1 LELLKSSSL
10 TNDIVDASAL
20 TIGTFDGMHLGHIHL
35 IENMLA
41 LSEKNNYSSVVI
53 TFNPNPFIV
62 LNNLDKSK
70 YHLINS
76 MKRFEILESLGVDYL
91 CEIEFDNSL
100 AQLSAYDFL
109 SNFIINPFNPK
120 DVVIGYDH
128 HFGRG
133 REGNSSF
140 LDKYSSLH
148 NYSLKVVEA
157 YRINGAIISSSLIRS
172 LIQSG
177 DVLRSKELLG
187 YNYSLRGT
195 VVKGSRIGREI
206 GFPTANIDIKS
217 IEQIFP
223 QNGVYLIKSKI
234 NEDYYHGMC
243 NIGYKPTLTSGDKM
257 SIEVHFFNYNKFDLY
272 NKKLDIEFVDYV
284 RSERKFENIEDLK
297 LQLSKDRDYC
307 RKIER

>member
-1 LELLKSSSL
+1 LELLKSSNL
-10 TNDIVDASAL
+10 TKDIIDTSAL

-41 LSEKNNYSSVVI
+41 LSHKNNCPSVVI
-53 TFNPNPFIV
+53 SFNPNPFIV

-70 YHLINS
+70 YHLINNI
-76 MKRFEILESLGVDYL
+76 KRLEILESLGVDYL
-91 CEIEFDNSL
+91 CEIEFDNNL

-109 SNFIINPFNPK
+109 SNFILDPFNPK
-120 DVVIGYDH
+120 DIVIGYDH

-140 LDKYSSLH
+140 LDKYSSSH

-157 YRINGAIISSSLIRS
+157 YKLKGDIISSSLIRS

-177 DVLRSKELLG
+177 DILRSKELLG

-195 VVKGSRIGREI
+195 VIKGNSIGREL

-234 NEDYYHGMC
+234 NEDYYYGMC
-243 NIGYKPTLTSGDKM
+243 NIGYKPTLTSGNEI

-284 RSERKFENIEDLK
+284 RRERKFENIEDLK

-307 RKIER
+307 RKLER

>member
-1 LELLKSSSL
+1 MELLKSSNL
-10 TNDIVDASAL
+10 TKDILDKSAL

-35 IENMLA
+35 IENMLE
-41 LSEKNNYSSVVI
+41 LSKKNASCSVVI

-70 YHLINS
+70 YHLINNV
-76 MKRFEILESLGVDYL
+76 KRFEILESLGVDYL
-91 CEIEFDNSL
+91 CEIEFDNKL

-109 SNFIINPFNPK
+109 CNFIINPFNPK

-148 NYSLKVVEA
+148 NYSLKVVDA
-157 YRINGAIISSSLIRS
+157 YEIDGNIISSSLIRS
-172 LIQSG
+172 LIQNG
-177 DVLRSKELLG
+177 DVLKSKKLLG
-187 YNYSLRGT
+187 YNYSVRGT
-195 VVKGSRIGREI
+195 VVKGNSIGRKI
-206 GFPTANIDIKS
+206 GFPTANIDIES

-243 NIGYKPTLTSGDKM
+243 NIGYKPTLTSGNEI

>member
-1 LELLKSSSL
+1 MELLKSSSL
-10 TNDIVDASAL
+10 TNNIVNTSAL

-41 LSEKNNYSSVVI
+41 LSKKNNCPSVVI

-70 YHLINS
+70 YHLINNR
-76 MKRFEILESLGVDYL
+76 KRFEILESLGVDYL

-148 NYSLKVVEA
+148 NYSLKVVDA
-157 YRINGAIISSSLIRS
+157 YKISGDIISSSLIRS
-172 LIQSG
+172 LIKSG
-177 DVLRSKELLG
+177 DILRSKELLG

-195 VVKGSRIGREI
+195 VIKGSSIGREL
-206 GFPTANIDIKS
+206 GFPTANIDVKS
-217 IEQIFP
+217 IEQICP
-223 QNGVYLIKSKI
+223 QNGVYSIKSKI
-234 NEDYYHGMC
+234 NEDYYYGMC

-272 NKKLDIEFVDYV
+272 DKKLDIEFVDYV
-284 RSERKFENIEDLK
+284 RNERKFKNLEDLK
-297 LQLSKDRDYC
+297 LQLSKDKDYC
-307 RKIER
+307 TKIER

>member
-1 LELLKSSSL
+1 MELLKSSSL
-10 TNDIVDASAL
+10 TNDIVDTSAV

-41 LSEKNNYSSVVI
+41 LSKKHDSSSVVI

-70 YHLINS
+70 YHLINN

-120 DVVIGYDH
+120 DIVIGYDH

-133 REGNSSF
+133 REGNTSF

-157 YRINGAIISSSLIRS
+157 YKIDHDIISSSLIRS

-177 DVLRSKELLG
+177 DVLRSKKLLG

-195 VVKGSRIGREI
+195 VVKGNSIGREI
-206 GFPTANIDIKS
+206 GFPTANIDVKS

-234 NEDYYHGMC
+234 NEDYYGGMC
-243 NIGYKPTLTSGDKM
+243 NIGYKPTLTSGEEI

>member
-1 LELLKSSSL
+1 MELLKSSSL
-10 TNDIVDASAL
+10 TSDIVATSAL

-41 LSEKNNYSSVVI
+41 LSKKNDSSSVVI

-70 YHLINS
+70 YHLINNI
-76 MKRFEILESLGVDYL
+76 KRFEILESLGVDYL

-128 HFGRG
+128 HFGKG
-133 REGNSSF
+133 REGNASF

-157 YRINGAIISSSLIRS
+157 YKINGDIISSSLIRS
-172 LIQSG
+172 LIQRG

-195 VVKGSRIGREI
+195 VVKGNSIGREI
-206 GFPTANIDIKS
+206 GFPTANIDVKS

>member
-1 LELLKSSSL
+1 MELLKSSSL
-10 TNDIVDASAL
+10 TNDIVDTSAL

-35 IENMLA
+35 IENMLT
-41 LSEKNNYSSVVI
+41 LSKKNDSPSVVI

-70 YHLINS
+70 YHLINNI
-76 MKRFEILESLGVDYL
+76 KRFEILESLGVDYL

-140 LDKYSSLH
+140 LDRYSSLH

-157 YRINGAIISSSLIRS
+157 YKINGDIISSSLIRS

-195 VVKGSRIGREI
+195 VVKGNSIGREI
-206 GFPTANIDIKS
+206 GFPTANIDVKS

>member
-1 LELLKSSSL
+1 MELLKSSSL
-10 TNDIVDASAL
+10 TNNIVNTSAL

-41 LSEKNNYSSVVI
+41 LSKKNNCPSVAI

-70 YHLINS
+70 YHLINNR
-76 MKRFEILESLGVDYL
+76 KRFEILESLGVDYL

-148 NYSLKVVEA
+148 NYSLKVVDA
-157 YRINGAIISSSLIRS
+157 YKISGDIISSSLIRS
-172 LIQSG
+172 LIKSG
-177 DVLRSKELLG
+177 DILRSKELLG

-195 VVKGSRIGREI
+195 VIKGNSIGREL
-206 GFPTANIDIKS
+206 GFPTANIDVNS
-217 IEQIFP
+217 IEQICP
-223 QNGVYLIKSKI
+223 QNGVYSIKSKI

-243 NIGYKPTLTSGDKM
+243 NIGYKPTLTSGNKM

-284 RSERKFENIEDLK
+284 RNERKFENLEDLK
-297 LQLSKDRDYC
+297 LQLSKDKDHC
-307 RKIER
+307 TKIER